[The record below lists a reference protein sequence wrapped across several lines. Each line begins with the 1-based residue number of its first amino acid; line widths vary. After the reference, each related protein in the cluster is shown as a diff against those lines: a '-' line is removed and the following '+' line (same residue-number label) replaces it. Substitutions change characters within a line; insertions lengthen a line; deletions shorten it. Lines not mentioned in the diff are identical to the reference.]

1 MLLGWGA
8 DFDKE
13 TPSRKTP
20 VDLAYIKND
29 ENPGYICVVGYC
41 QDRWRFCVVYHS
53 SGAGLLGANV

>member
-8 DFDKE
+8 DFDRE

-29 ENPGYICVVGYC
+29 ENPGYLSWF
-41 QDRWRFCVVYHS
+41 D
-53 SGAGLLGANV
+53 AGKLPRLYY